1 MKNSIGVLS
10 VSKFYHSAVKAELKR
25 RGFQKNTAKKI
36 IKTHKEIMNRAKEI
50 GNSRLVSSYVM
61 GSYFIAMN
69 RSTGKSP
76 EENYQIFRDGLC
88 ASSLFRKVM
97 GDAESYLSP
106 KKMEGRMKWSEESH
120 KRKYEND
127 WVVDILPGN
136 DEYDLGYDY
145 LECGICKLC
154 NDEGCPEL
162 AQYLCRMDFVL
173 ADIMNM
179 KLVRTGT
186 IAEGAKYCCKGE
198 KSNLQKINQGKKL
211 QTLAE
216 ESVRHL
222 LMKKPELLR
231 CSQESKQ

>member
-106 KKMEGRMKWSEESH
+106 KKMEGRLKWSEESH

-145 LECGICKLC
+145 LECGTCKLC

-162 AQYLCRMDFVL
+162 AQ
-173 ADIMNM
+173 
-179 KLVRTGT
+179 
-186 IAEGAKYCCKGE
+186 
-198 KSNLQKINQGKKL
+198 
-211 QTLAE
+211 
-216 ESVRHL
+216 
-222 LMKKPELLR
+222 
-231 CSQESKQ
+231 